1 MDRQWGFD
9 TTVIHGHLEGR
20 NIGAVVQ
27 PIVPAVAYSFESHEA
42 AAETVAGKREGVYY
56 GRYGNATLQSFEER
70 VALLENGE
78 AALGVSSG
86 MAAIS
91 TVLLSLLQHGDHV
104 IVTKDVYGGTYHFLK
119 TLAPRFGITFS
130 FVNCTDFDSIRD
142 AIQDNTKAVYIET
155 PSNPLL
161 TVLDVEGI
169 ANITRQHQI
178 PLVIDNTFMSPYLQK
193 PLNLGADIVIHSATK
208 YLNGH
213 GDVIAGVIVADRERI
228 RFMRQQIMGD
238 LGQVLSAGDASLLLR
253 GMKTLG
259 LRMERHCTNAYA
271 IAEFLESH
279 PQVTKVYYP
288 GLPSHPQYETA
299 RKQMKGMGGIV
310 SFEVKGGLESATAF
324 LDALRLSMI
333 SFSLGDPETLVQHP
347 ATMTHFSL
355 PEAVR
360 KASGI
365 TDGLIRLSAGLEDV
379 EDIIQDLSRAFDQL
393 QCKNFHEV
401 GQVSS

>member
-1 MDRQWGFD
+1 MKSQWGFD
-9 TTVIHGHLEGR
+9 TTLIHGHQDGR
-20 NIGAVVQ
+20 CIGAVAQ

-42 AAETVAGKREGVYY
+42 AAHTVAGKRDGIYY

-91 TVLLSLLQHGDHV
+91 TVLLSLLQNGDHV
-104 IVTKDVYGGTYHFLK
+104 VVTKDVYGGTYHFLN
-119 TLAPRFGITFS
+119 TVAPRFGISFS
-130 FVNCTDFDSIRD
+130 FVDCTNLDSIAE
-142 AIQDNTKAVYIET
+142 AIQANTRAVYIET

-161 TVLDVEGI
+161 TVLDIQEI
-169 ANITRQHQI
+169 SNITRQHHI

-213 GDVIAGVIVADRERI
+213 GDVIAGVIVANKERI
-228 RFMRQQIMGD
+228 DFMRQQIMGD

-259 LRMERHCTNAYA
+259 LRMERHCVNARA
-271 IAEFLESH
+271 IAEFLETH
-279 PQVTKVYYP
+279 PEVKRVYYP
-288 GLPSHPQYETA
+288 GLPSHPQYEIA
-299 RKQMKGMGGIV
+299 CKQMKGMGGIV
-310 SFEVKGGLESATAF
+310 SFELRGGVESATAF
-324 LDALRLSMI
+324 LDALKLSMI

-347 ATMTHFSL
+347 ATMTHYSL
-355 PEAVR
+355 SESVR
-360 KASGI
+360 RASGI
-365 TDGLIRLSAGLEDV
+365 TDGLIRLSAGLEDT
-379 EDIIQDLSRAFDQL
+379 EDIIQDLAQAFDQL
-393 QCKNFHEV
+393 AKQTKTNGV
-401 GQVSS
+401 KLYG